1 MALTKAQRF
10 SEFLDR
16 LLAAPAATSAEE
28 AFALVASTL
37 NAVEDEFSSVPFD
50 PSRWMDDGRMYPA
63 QADSARSDPA
73 QPDLVRYRSR
83 MHNTRIGANGAI
95 RIDEVNGACLLNKPG
110 HDGRSIDLS

>member
-1 MALTKAQRF
+1 MTLTKAQRF
-10 SEFLDR
+10 SEFLNR
-16 LLAAPAATSAEE
+16 LLAAPAAKSSEV

-63 QADSARSDPA
+63 QADSARLDSA

-83 MHNTRIGANGAI
+83 MHNTWIGANGAI

-110 HDGRSIDLS
+110 HDGRPIDLP